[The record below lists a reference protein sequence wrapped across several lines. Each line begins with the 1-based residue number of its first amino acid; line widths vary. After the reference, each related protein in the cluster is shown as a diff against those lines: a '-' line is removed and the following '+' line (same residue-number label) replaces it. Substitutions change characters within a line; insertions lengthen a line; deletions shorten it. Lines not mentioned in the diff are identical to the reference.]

1 MDRQT
6 LIITNW
12 SGIPGVNGNIGVK
25 GPLATGGGGTDRIF
39 FGNEIDG
46 MTIGQLNQIRFV
58 NPAGMKPVT
67 YGAII
72 PASGEIV
79 PVPEA
84 ASILAGLGLL
94 LLAAWGGTP
103 PPSRPPPPMVPIRSL
118 FLTNNQSGSPFTF
131 LFLPVPSSFSWQM
144 LYGNYG
150 PRHWPLPC
158 SAGRKRAAF
167 GRLFFSP

>member
-79 PVPEA
+79 PVPEP
-84 ASILAGLGLL
+84 ASILA
-94 LLAAWGGTP
+94 
-103 PPSRPPPPMVPIRSL
+103 
-118 FLTNNQSGSPFTF
+118 NQSGSPFTF

>member
-84 ASILAGLGLL
+84 ASILA
-94 LLAAWGGTP
+94 
-103 PPSRPPPPMVPIRSL
+103 
-118 FLTNNQSGSPFTF
+118 NQSGSPFTF